1 MELARTDEA
10 RTDEAVTV
18 KARVTGVGK
27 DGSRRERTRR
37 TRSLVSG
44 TRASRARR
52 GTTDA
57 GSSIVEAVIV
67 IPVVMVLLLVAVQ
80 FALWMH
86 AAQVVQLAA
95 SEGDRSARSIGGGA
109 AAGTVSA
116 QAVVDGPG
124 SDVSSPAITVAVLA
138 GDAELLR
145 VSGTAT
151 SVLPGLSFAVSA
163 SAIGPIQEFR
173 GSE

>member
-1 MELARTDEA
+1 L
-10 RTDEAVTV
+10 
-18 KARVTGVGK
+18 
-27 DGSRRERTRR
+27 TRIPLDR
-37 TRSLVSG
+37 I
-44 TRASRARR
+44 RARR
-52 GTTDA
+52 SRHLRTDA

-67 IPVVMVLLLVAVQ
+67 IPVVMLLLLVGVQ

-86 AAQVVQLAA
+86 AVQVVQLAA
-95 SEGDRSARSIGGGA
+95 SEGDRSARSLGGGA
-109 AAGTVSA
+109 AVGVASA

-124 SDVSSPAITVAVLA
+124 SDVRSPAISVDVLA

-151 SVLPGLSFAVSA
+151 SIVPGLSFGVSA
-163 SAIGPIQEFR
+163 SAVGPIQEFR